1 MKKVIILLMV
11 LTLGFRFSARSDEGI
26 WIPGLVEELIYMQ
39 MKKMGLEL
47 SPEEIYSVNESS
59 LKDAIVIF
67 GRGCTGEIISPKGL
81 LITNHHCGYGAIQS
95 VSTPERNLLKNGFWA
110 YSKDEEIPIE
120 DLKVTFLKEIIPSTQ
135 EVLAGVTENMSE
147 SERQKVINRNI
158 KHIKEKATRET
169 HYNARVAQFFKGNE
183 YYTFIYEIFPDVRF
197 VGAPP
202 EAIGKFGA
210 DTDNWMWPRHTG
222 DFSLF
227 RVYMSPDGKPAPYS
241 PDNVPYKPKH
251 FLPISIS
258 GYEEGDFSM
267 ILGYPGST
275 DRYLTSYGIQMAI
288 DQTNPTIV
296 DIRENK
302 LNIMKKYMEA
312 DSATRLK
319 YASKYARTA
328 NYWKYFI
335 GQTKGL
341 KRLKVYDKKKEIETE
356 FITWANANPTRKAKY
371 GNVLP
376 SIEQAYS
383 RIEEYNLSRVYNNE
397 AINRGPEILSYAES
411 FKTLPDSLKN
421 DKTSDSAIKE
431 IVSALKQRAEDHFK
445 NYDIRI
451 DQELLSK
458 MYEMYFRNV
467 PDDQLPEFLKQ
478 EGEKND
484 GNFSKYAE
492 KLFRKSIFSS
502 KEKVMDFLENPKAKT
517 IEKDPA
523 FEDMQ
528 KFDANIKKINK
539 KRKISLDKLNK
550 NRRLFIA
557 GLREMK
563 TDKSFYP
570 DANFTMRLTYGVVDD
585 YYPADAVHYNYFTTL
600 SGVMEKEDPS
610 TWEFVV
616 PEKLKKLYLEKD
628 YGSYG
633 EEDTM
638 RVCFLT
644 NHDITGGNS
653 GSGVINGKGQLIG
666 LAFDGNW
673 EAMSGDIAFETE
685 LQRCINVDIRYV
697 LFIIDKF
704 GGAQNLI
711 DEMTIVKEKP
721 RQKVGPP
728 VKKEAVKNAADF
740 EE

>member
-1 MKKVIILLMV
+1 MKKIVLIFLILI
-11 LTLGFRFSARSDEGI
+11 LGFRFNARSDEGM
-26 WIPGLVEELIYMQ
+26 WIPSFVEELIYMQ

-47 SPEEIYSVNESS
+47 SPEEIYSVNQSS

-67 GRGCTGEIISPKGL
+67 GRGCTAEIISPEGL
-81 LITNHHCGYGAIQS
+81 LITNHHCGYGSIQS

-120 DLKVTFLKEIIPSTQ
+120 GLKVTFLKKIIPATDD
-135 EVLAGVTENMSE
+135 VLAGVNNDMTEA
-147 SERQKVINRNI
+147 ERNKIIKENI
-158 KHIKEKATRET
+158 RHIKEKATKGI
-169 HYNARVAQFFKGNE
+169 HYRARVAQFFEGNE
-183 YYTFIYEIFPDVRF
+183 YYTFIYEVFSDVRF

-222 DFSLF
+222 DFSMF
-227 RVYMSPDGKPAPYS
+227 RVYMSPDGKPADYS

-251 FLPISIS
+251 YLPISIS

-275 DRYLTSYGIQMAI
+275 DRYLTSYGIQMAV

-296 DIRENK
+296 DIRQNK
-302 LNIMKKYMEA
+302 LDIMKKYMEA

-341 KRLKVYDKKKEIETE
+341 KRLKVYDKKKNIEME
-356 FITWANANPTRKAKY
+356 FSTWANANSTRKAKY
-371 GNVLP
+371 GNVIP
-376 SIEQAYS
+376 AIEKAYS
-383 RIEEYNLSRVYNNE
+383 LIEEYNLSRIYNRE
-397 AINRGPEILSYAES
+397 AVDRGPEILSYAES
-411 FKTLPDSLKN
+411 FEPLLDSMRSKKADNSVINEMIEELKTEAD
-421 DKTSDSAIKE
+421 
-431 IVSALKQRAEDHFK
+431 DHFK
-445 NYDIRI
+445 DYEINI
-451 DQELLSK
+451 DRELLSK
-458 MYEMYFRNV
+458 MYAMYYKNV
-467 PDDQLPEFLKQ
+467 PASQLPEFLKEQ
-478 EGEKND
+478 GEKHN
-484 GNFSKYAE
+484 GNFTKYAD
-492 KLFRKSIFSS
+492 KLFDKSIFAS
-502 KEKVMDFLENPKAKT
+502 KEKVMNFLHNPKAKI

-523 FEDMQ
+523 FIDIT
-528 KFDANIKKINK
+528 KFSNNISIINL
-539 KRKISLDKLNK
+539 KRGKAVTALNK
-550 NRRLFIA
+550 NKRFFIA

-563 TDKSFYP
+563 PNKSFYP

-585 YYPADAVHYNYFTTL
+585 YYPADAVHYNYYTTL

-610 TWEFVV
+610 TWEFIV
-616 PEKLKKLYLEKD
+616 PEKLKKLYREKD
-628 YGSYG
+628 YGPYSDG
-633 EEDTM
+633 DIM
-638 RVCFLT
+638 KVCFLT

-653 GSGVINGKGQLIG
+653 GSGLINGKGQLIG

-673 EAMSGDIAFETE
+673 EAMSGDIAFETK

-711 DEMTIVKEKP
+711 DEMTIVKDKP
-721 RQKVGPP
+721 KRKIGPP
-728 VKKEAVKNAADF
+728 EKKETEKNIIEA
-740 EE
+740 E